1 MERIEID
8 LCDEFPSERIV
19 IDLCDE
25 FPSKRIVIDLCDD
38 SDLEERDIYS
48 PISGN
53 HLPSSPAYSLN
64 SPISRA
70 EIRGHGMFEEE
81 EDERDIYS
89 PISGNRLPSSPAYSL
104 NSPISRAEIRGY
116 GMFEEEKDEQGA
128 DRESSPG
135 FSPKSPGYFPWEP
148 LELPWPAYGLEAGS
162 DGNGGEPSE
171 KKKGTRK
178 KETRKKRID
187 VDPALCVSSKRERK
201 CPKYFAA

>member
-70 EIRGHGMFEEE
+70 EIRG
-81 EDERDIYS
+81 
-89 PISGNRLPSSPAYSL
+89 
-104 NSPISRAEIRGY
+104 Y
-116 GMFEEEKDEQGA
+116 GMFEKEKEEQGA

-148 LELPWPAYGLEAGS
+148 LELPWPAYGLEAGP
-162 DGNGGEPSE
+162 DGNGEEPSE
-171 KKKGTRK
+171 NKKG
-178 KETRKKRID
+178 TRKKRID